1 MTYLRTLLRF
11 SQPLRLFLASLTYI
25 LGTGIARYLGIH
37 LDGRAFWLGLVW
49 VLLIQVAA
57 YLLAEYFRRP
67 FEPLGEEADTP
78 SQRLRLRTLLLQVS
92 AAVLT
97 LVAALTVVML
107 RGRFITPSPGI
118 FLALIFLLLMAYSV
132 PPLRLVNAG
141 FGEFALAILFAD
153 LIPVLAFLLQADE
166 FHRLLPLVTFPLTLL
181 ALAYWLVLDFPTFAS
196 DQKYGRSTLL
206 IRLTWPRAIPLHH
219 ALLLAAYILFVAAP
233 FFGFPW
239 RLLWPV
245 FLTLPLVA
253 YQIFMLRN
261 IALGVKPLWP
271 ILTANATAIF
281 GLTAYLLT
289 LTFWIR

>member
-1 MTYLRTLLRF
+1 MTHLRTLLRF

-67 FEPLGEEADTP
+67 FEPLGEADNP
-78 SQRLRLRTLLLQVS
+78 SQRLRLRTILLQIS

-107 RGRFITPSPGI
+107 RGRLITPLSGI
-118 FLALIFLLLMAYSV
+118 FLGLVFLLLMAYSV

-153 LIPVLAFLLQADE
+153 FIPVLAFILQADE

-196 DQKYGRSTLL
+196 DQKYGRNTLL

-219 ALLLAAYILFVAAP
+219 ALLLAAYILFIVAP
-233 FFGFPW
+233 IFGFPW

-261 IALGVKPLWP
+261 IALGVRPLWP

>member
-1 MTYLRTLLRF
+1 MTNLRTLLRF

-37 LDGRAFWLGLVW
+37 LESSAFWLGFVW
-49 VLLIQVAA
+49 LLLIQVAA
-57 YLLAEYFRRP
+57 YLLAEYFRP
-67 FEPLGEEADTP
+67 PNEPLGEADTP

-153 LIPVLAFLLQADE
+153 FIPVLAFTLQADE

-181 ALAYWLVLDFPTFAS
+181 AVAYLLALDFPTFAS
-196 DQKYGRSTLL
+196 DQKYGRRTLL

-219 ALLLAAYILFVAAP
+219 ALLLAAYVLFVTAP

-245 FLTLPLVA
+245 FLTLPLAA

-261 IALGVKPLWP
+261 IALGVKPLWS
-271 ILTANATAIF
+271 ILSANAVAIF
-281 GLTAYLLT
+281 GLTAYLLA
-289 LTFWIR
+289 LTFWLR